1 MVKEVKERKL
11 RSFGRKKRTL
21 LFEVGRI
28 CIVNYG
34 EDAGKLCVILDFV
47 DSTRALVDGPESIT
61 GVARGT
67 IPFRR
72 LSCTSLYM
80 KILKSARTRRV
91 EEAFKA
97 NNIAAKFAKLPWGRK
112 LARNKK
118 RMNLTDYDRFQ
129 VMLLRKKRSALLK
142 KQIAHEKVLISN
154 EKAGVKTQKQLW
166 AEAIAAG
173 AEEIPERVTKSYLEY
188 ALKIKEYWAKKA
200 ADPNDNDK
208 RPKNRLARSKKR
220 SKKRSKAHWVARR
233 VYSKQMKKKR
243 KQTARMVRKE
253 DKKMRRVRLKKT
265 FHMRVA
271 PRGATALPKVAN
283 ASDVKMHL
291 IRYKHR
297 RAKFK
302 RNVRKARVAKAREA
316 KKKLKEYKEAQRAT
330 AKENK
335 EKGIKVSKRKPKK
348 AKQDK

>member
-1 MVKEVKERKL
+1 MVKERKL
-11 RSFGRKKRTL
+11 RDFGRKKRTL
-21 LFEVGRI
+21 LFEVGRV

-47 DSTRALVDGPESIT
+47 DSTRALVDGPKSIT

-80 KILKSARTRRV
+80 KILKSSRTRKV
-91 EEAFKA
+91 EEAFKK

-112 LARNKK
+112 LARNKL
-118 RMNLTDYDRFQ
+118 RRNLTDYDRFQ
-129 VMLLRKKRSALLK
+129 VMLLRKKRSALLNQ
-142 KQIAHEKVLISN
+142 QIAHEKVVISN
-154 EKAGVKTQKQLW
+154 KKAGIKTQKQLW
-166 AEAIAAG
+166 ADAIAAG
-173 AEEIPERVTKSYLEY
+173 EEEIPERVTKSYLEY

-208 RPKNRLARSKKR
+208 RPKDRLARSKKR
-220 SKKRSKAHWVARR
+220 SKKRSKAHWAAQKA
-233 VYSKQMKKKR
+233 YSRHMKMKR
-243 KQTARMVRKE
+243 AQTARMVPK
-253 DKKMRRVRLKKT
+253 DAKKMRRVRLKKT

-283 ASDVKMHL
+283 ASDVRQHL
-291 IRYKHR
+291 IRHKAR

-302 RNVRKARVAKAREA
+302 RNVKKARVAKAREA
-316 KKKLKEYKEAQRAT
+316 KKKLKEYKETQRA
-330 AKENK
+330 AAKANKEN
-335 EKGIKVSKRKPKK
+335 GVKVSKRKPKK